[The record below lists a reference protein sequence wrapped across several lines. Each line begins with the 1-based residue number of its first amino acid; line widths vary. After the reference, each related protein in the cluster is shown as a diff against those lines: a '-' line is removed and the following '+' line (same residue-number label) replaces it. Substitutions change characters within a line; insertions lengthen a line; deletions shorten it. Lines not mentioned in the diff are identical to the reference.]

1 MHNDWHPIKKIT
13 RYANKQEN
21 MTVIRRNNNQNPTR
35 THTDVG
41 IFRQG
46 HKNSYYNCITHV

>member
-1 MHNDWHPIKKIT
+1 MHNDWHPQKKPT

-21 MTVIRRNNNQNPTR
+21 MTIIRRNINQNPTR
-35 THTDVG
+35 THTDVRIG
-41 IFRQG
+41 RQG